1 MCDADWYYNY
11 WGWYWGG
18 GYDRWTYG
26 GACSNWRAVLAF
38 SFMASIS
45 FLLSS
50 ILVRLASHSM
60 LKH

>member
-50 ILVRLASHSM
+50 ILVRFVLSSCA
-60 LKH
+60 